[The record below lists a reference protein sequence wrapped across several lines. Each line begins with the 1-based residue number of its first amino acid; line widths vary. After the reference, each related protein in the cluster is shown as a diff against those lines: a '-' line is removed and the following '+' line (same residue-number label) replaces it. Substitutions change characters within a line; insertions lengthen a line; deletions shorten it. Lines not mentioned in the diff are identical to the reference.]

1 MASESEL
8 LSRLIGD
15 IYDAALDS
23 RLWPA
28 VLEKCGVFTRSSAM
42 TLYAE
47 ESITKTGRPF
57 YTWGIAPEYVESY
70 FATYIRMNP
79 YVNAGCF
86 LDVEG
91 QMSIADVMPPEA
103 FRETRFFREW
113 VQPQG
118 QIDALFVMLD
128 KSVTSYAGL
137 GIMRFGADGPVDDEL
152 RRRARL
158 IAPHLRRAVLIGNV
172 IDVRASESAM
182 LADTLATLAAGVF
195 LLRSNRSIAFAN
207 PAGQAMLDD
216 GLLVRRADG
225 AFAPVDP
232 HANAT
237 LHEAVAAAADGEA
250 AVGRKGVAI
259 ALSQSPPRR
268 WLAHVLPLTSG
279 ERKQAISGYAAVA
292 AVFVRQ
298 ASLETPSPMETVAR
312 LYRLTPSELRA
323 LQAVVD
329 VGGIA
334 AIADAMGV
342 SEATVK
348 THLHHVFQKTGT
360 SRQAEL
366 VKLVAG
372 HLSPFNA

>member
-23 RLWPA
+23 RLWPT
-28 VLEKCGVFTRSSAM
+28 VLEKCGAFARSSAM

-57 YTWGIAPEYVESY
+57 YTWGLASEYVESY

-91 QMSIADVMPPEA
+91 QMSISDIMTPDE

-137 GIMRFGADGPVDDEL
+137 GFMRYETDGPVDDEL

-172 IDVRASESAM
+172 IDLRTSEAAM
-182 LADTLATLAAGVF
+182 LADTLAGLAAGVF
-195 LLRSNRSIAFAN
+195 LLRADGGIAFAN
-207 PAGQAMLDD
+207 PAGQAMLDE
-216 GLLVRRADG
+216 GRLVRSADG
-225 AFAPVDP
+225 VFAAGDP
-232 HANAT
+232 QANT
-237 LHEAVAAAADGEA
+237 VLREAVAAAGEGES

-259 ALSQSPPRR
+259 SLSQSPHGR

-279 ERKQAISGYAAVA
+279 GRKHAISGYAAVA

-312 LYRLTPSELRA
+312 LYRLTPSELRV

-334 AIADAMGV
+334 PIADAMGV

-366 VKLVAG
+366 VKLVAA
-372 HLSPFNA
+372 HITPFNA